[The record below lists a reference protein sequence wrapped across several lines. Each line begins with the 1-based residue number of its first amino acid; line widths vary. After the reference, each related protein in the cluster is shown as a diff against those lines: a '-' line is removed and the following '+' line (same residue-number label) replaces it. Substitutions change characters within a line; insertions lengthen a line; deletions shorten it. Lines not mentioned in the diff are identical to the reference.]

1 VKATGGDGGRLTRV
15 LAALDRHWFAPA
27 SLRDLALV
35 RILAFGTQL
44 LFFRPGLGYGL
55 HLAQA
60 DQSLYAPLPLLKL
73 FLLPWGPWGEA
84 RPDALFLTVVWGVA
98 VAGGVLATIGL
109 WSRVAMPAAA
119 IANALLVAHQYS
131 YGEFHHPEALMII
144 ALGVLSLAPSGKVWS
159 VDALLRRRE
168 RSGRE
173 SGDASPSAGSDQSV
187 FARWPLRLMQW
198 LLALTY
204 LSAGTAKLDNG
215 GIAWV
220 NGYTLAYYFA
230 GDGLWQGSAL
240 ATELAALPPRLWVVP
255 SIGALAFEL
264 TFALAILVPRTAW
277 LYVLAGTG
285 MHLAIYAI
293 QRAPFFQTIVLYA
306 VFVESLRLYWPR
318 FLSLNLRDHLAL
330 DRLRP
335 GGGRVQQRGDAP
347 A

>member
-1 VKATGGDGGRLTRV
+1 MVGADGSRIRRV

-44 LFFRPGLGYGL
+44 VWFRPGLDYGL

-60 DQSLYAPLPLLKL
+60 DRSLYAPLPLLKL
-73 FLLPWGPWGEA
+73 VLLPWGPWGEA
-84 RPDALFLTVVWGVA
+84 RPGALFLTVVWGVA
-98 VAGGVLATIGL
+98 VAAGVLATIGL
-109 WSRVAMPAAA
+109 WSRLAMPAAA

-131 YGEFHHPEALMII
+131 YAEFHHPEALMII

-159 VDALLRRRE
+159 VDALRRRRG
-168 RSGRE
+168 RSGPE
-173 SGDASPSAGSDQSV
+173 AIEASPDAGPGQSV

-198 LLALTY
+198 MLALTY
-204 LSAGTAKLDNG
+204 LSAATAKLRNG

-230 GDGLWQGSAL
+230 GDGLWQGA
-240 ATELAALPPRLWVVP
+240 ELAAELAKLPPRLWVVP
-255 SIGALAFEL
+255 SIGALVFEL
-264 TFALAILVPRTAW
+264 TFTLAILLPRTTW

-285 MHLAIYAI
+285 MHLAIYAV

-306 VFVESLRLYWPR
+306 VFAESLRLYWPR
-318 FLSLNLRDHLAL
+318 FLTVHVR
-330 DRLRP
+330 DRLAPDRL
-335 GGGRVQQRGDAP
+335 GRRGRHVPQRGDAP

>member
-1 VKATGGDGGRLTRV
+1 VRRV

-35 RILAFGTQL
+35 RILAFGTQTL
-44 LFFRPGLGYGL
+44 WFLPSLAWGL

-84 RPDALFLTVVWGVA
+84 RPDALFLTVVWWVA
-98 VAGGVLATIGL
+98 AVGGVLATIGL
-109 WSRVAMPAAA
+109 GSLLALPAAA
-119 IANALLVAHQYS
+119 VANALLVAHQYS
-131 YGEFHHPEALMII
+131 YDEFHHPEALMII
-144 ALGVLSLAPSGKVWS
+144 ALGVLSLAPSGTAWS
-159 VDALLRRRE
+159 VDALLRRWR
-168 RSGRE
+168 RRLRHSGRD
-173 SGDASPSAGSDQSV
+173 SGGASLADSSAADSDERV

-198 LLALTY
+198 LLVLTY
-204 LSAGTAKLDNG
+204 LSAGTAKLRTG

-220 NGYTLAYYFA
+220 NGYTLAHHFA
-230 GDGLWQGSAL
+230 GDALRQGSEVAMTL
-240 ATELAALPPRLWVVP
+240 ASLPPRLWVLP
-255 SIGALAFEL
+255 SIGAVAFEL
-264 TFALAILVPRTAW
+264 TFVLAILLPRTAW
-277 LYVLAGTG
+277 LYVLAGAG

-318 FLSLNLRDHLAL
+318 FLTLNLRDSPALA
-330 DRLRP
+330 RLVR
-335 GGGRVQQRGDAP
+335 GGRPLRQRGDAP